1 MFHAWFEKR
10 SYASSSEINHTTILV
25 QEERRC
31 GIPDEGKHK
40 GFPLTDDNYLLSLRD
55 LEDAEQHRQLPQARQ
70 NARRKVSGQ
79 AALAGAAVGSGS
91 HSVNV

>member
-1 MFHAWFEKR
+1 M
-10 SYASSSEINHTTILV
+10 ILV
-25 QEERRC
+25 REERRC

-40 GFPLTDDNYLLSLRD
+40 GFPLTDDSYLLSLRD

-70 NARRKVSGQ
+70 SARRKVIGQ